1 MSKESI
7 KLDRFWCKFLK
18 VYVFV
23 WRVVFQASGPRWIR
37 SNPLPLRI
45 LFSTGMQSTQSLPG
59 AFDVAA

>member
-1 MSKESI
+1 
-7 KLDRFWCKFLK
+7 

-59 AFDVAA
+59 FFDVAA